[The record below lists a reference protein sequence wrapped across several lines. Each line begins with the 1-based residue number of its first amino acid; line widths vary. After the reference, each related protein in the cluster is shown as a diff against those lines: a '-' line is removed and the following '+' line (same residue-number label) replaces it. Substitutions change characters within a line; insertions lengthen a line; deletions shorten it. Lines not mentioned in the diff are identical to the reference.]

1 MQTCV
6 LLLALLAIH
15 SFAQNSATVYDDFD
29 DNRNVSAYFVGGDDG
44 DGGLTTEDVSNPAP
58 SDLNDSSNVGQFD
71 KAEGANKVFGGDV
84 ETQSENLPYGHL
96 LVHSD
101 LASTFKLSLQDSDG
115 NELASAEAEYSQTG
129 EWEDLVFNFSE
140 AELSGSVEKFVFVVF
155 AEDAG
160 VIYIDNFRFEN
171 Q

>member
-1 MQTCV
+1 MQVCV

-15 SFAQNSATVYDDFD
+15 SFAQGDSTVYDDFD

-58 SDLNDSSNVGQFD
+58 SDLNDSANVAQFD
-71 KAEGANKVFGGDV
+71 KAEGANKVFGGDI
-84 ETQSENLPYGHL
+84 EAQGENPPYGHL

-129 EWEDLVFNFSE
+129 EWEDLVFDFSE
-140 AELSGSVEKFVFVVF
+140 AELSESVEKFVFVVF
-155 AEDAG
+155 C
-160 VIYIDNFRFEN
+160 
-171 Q
+171 